1 MTRRDS
7 WYRAGWIRIPALV
20 WVGLALAGC
29 GGNQNTL
36 HPASHP
42 EHEISTLF
50 WVVFAASLVG
60 FGVVVWLLF
69 LGWWR
74 RTQASL
80 PGGVGERGAT
90 RLVVG
95 LGAALPIAL
104 LTALFAWSDL
114 FVIRSTAAPARGS
127 TALTIRVIGHD
138 WWWEVRYDGS
148 RAVTANEIHIPTRTR
163 VDVAGTTADVIHSF
177 WVPELNRKID
187 LIPGRENH
195 VLLESDRAGTFRGQC
210 SEFCGLQHAH
220 MAVLVIAQPRP
231 AFDRWLAANAQDA
244 THQAPEVFARA
255 SCADCHAI
263 RGTAAH
269 GDVGPDLTHLESR
282 TTLAALTIP
291 NTPRELE
298 RWIREPQHVKPGA
311 RMPDLQLSDAD
322 WRALVD
328 YLRTL
333 H

>member
-1 MTRRDS
+1 MRWLRVQ
-7 WYRAGWIRIPALV
+7 AVLLVAAALS
-20 WVGLALAGC
+20 GC

-36 HPASHP
+36 DPASHP
-42 EHEISTLF
+42 EHEISTVF
-50 WVVFAASLVG
+50 WVVLAASVIG

-74 RTQASL
+74 RTQANL
-80 PGGVGERGAT
+80 PGGVGENGAT
-90 RLVVG
+90 RLLIAVG
-95 LGAALPIAL
+95 VALPIAL
-104 LTALFAWSDL
+104 LTALFVWSDL
-114 FVIRSTAAPARGS
+114 FVMRSTAAPASGS
-127 TALTIRVIGHD
+127 TAMTIRVIGHD

-148 RAVTANEIHIPTRTR
+148 RAVTANEIHIPTHTR
-163 VDVAGTTADVIHSF
+163 VDVVGTTGDVIHSF

-220 MAVLVIAQPRP
+220 MAVLVIAQPRA
-231 AFDRWLAANAQDA
+231 AFDRWLAAEARDA
-244 THQAPEVFARA
+244 TRQPPDAFARG
-255 SCADCHAI
+255 SCADCHAV
-263 RGTAAH
+263 RGSSAH
-269 GDVGPDLTHLESR
+269 GDVGPDLTHVASR

-291 NTPRELE
+291 NTPENLA

-311 RMPDLQLSDAD
+311 KMPDLHLSDAD
-322 WRALVD
+322 WRALTT

-333 H
+333 R